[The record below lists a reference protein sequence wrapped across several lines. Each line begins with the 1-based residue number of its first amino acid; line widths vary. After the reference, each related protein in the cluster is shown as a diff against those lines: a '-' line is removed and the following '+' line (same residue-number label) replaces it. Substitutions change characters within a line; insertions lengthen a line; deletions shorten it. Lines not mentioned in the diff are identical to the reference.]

1 MDPILIKALESLTIT
16 SNIAALHAS
25 DEDTIK
31 VTLKTLHK
39 NDVGLPPQLIENW
52 LLANK
57 WQPNPI
63 KCVVQWASTI
73 GSGGSVRLK
82 FKDRAPKEKEV
93 WARLNA

>member
-16 SNIAALHAS
+16 SNIAALHTS

-39 NDVGLPPQLIENW
+39 NGVGLPPQLIENW

-63 KCVVQWASTI
+63 KSVVQWASTI
-73 GSGGSVRLK
+73 DSGGSVRLK
-82 FKDRAPKEKEV
+82 FKDSAPKEKEV